1 MNHTR
6 FWAWSLMVWFLSR
19 CLYLCVCSS
28 TAPATVHYNNLIADW
43 RKLIIIIWFQA
54 HTDQS
59 QGKYKY
65 IHCVVVNP
73 SSILNTTTCW
83 RWCFTF
89 LCDAIHN
96 IYISMAHCVSILSLS
111 SFMVVVVPNTIIICP
126 DMFLVVLLAT
136 LFIYLTPKMCHL
148 EAHTYIH
155 L

>member
-28 TAPATVHYNNLIADW
+28 TAPATVHYNNLIANW
-43 RKLIIIIWFQA
+43 RKLIIIWFQA

-73 SSILNTTTCW
+73 SSTPHLILLLVDGGVSLFFVT
-83 RWCFTF
+83 
-89 LCDAIHN
+89 LHN
-96 IYISMAHCVSILSLS
+96 IYISIAHCVSILSLS
-111 SFMVVVVPNTIIICP
+111 SFMVVVVVPNTIICP